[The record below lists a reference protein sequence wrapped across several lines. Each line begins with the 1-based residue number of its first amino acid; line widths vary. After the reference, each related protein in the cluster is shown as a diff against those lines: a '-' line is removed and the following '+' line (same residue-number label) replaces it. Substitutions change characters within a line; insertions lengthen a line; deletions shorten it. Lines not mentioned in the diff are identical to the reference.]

1 MFVLLFYC
9 YVMQKWTGDI
19 LLQSLEKEQSL
30 ISIIKTAEKHGFI
43 ASCLPAMH
51 AFTGCDI
58 VPKMFGI
65 GKVSAF
71 DFLQKNPLNHLG
83 NLDLPPEVIA
93 EEASTFVA
101 PCYCCQGFCGYG

>member
-1 MFVLLFYC
+1 
-9 YVMQKWTGDI
+9 
-19 LLQSLEKEQSL
+19 
-30 ISIIKTAEKHGFI
+30 
-43 ASCLPAMH
+43 MH

-101 PCYCCQGFCGYG
+101 PCYVAKDSVDMAETRVVCSTKFIHLSKKTGKKG